1 MQVTSQKQRLTER
14 VAIMYGICIMV
25 EENVTV
31 VYLKYIYVF

>member
-14 VAIMYGICIMV
+14 VAKMYGICIME
-25 EENVTV
+25 EENV